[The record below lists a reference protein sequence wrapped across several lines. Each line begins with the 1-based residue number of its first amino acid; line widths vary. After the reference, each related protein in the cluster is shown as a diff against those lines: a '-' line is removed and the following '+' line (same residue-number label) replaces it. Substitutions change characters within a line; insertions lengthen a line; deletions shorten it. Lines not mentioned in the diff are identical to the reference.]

1 MKICVPV
8 EKNEGLKSRVYGH
21 FGSAPVFAFCDTDT
35 GKVEFLE
42 NSQHGHEHGKCNPIS
57 ALAGK
62 KVEAVFVGGIG
73 LRALERLNSSG
84 IKVYRGQALDIVS
97 LMEKVKEGELS
108 EITDQDSCSEHN
120 CH

>member
-8 EKNEGLKSRVYGH
+8 KKNEGLKSQVYGH
-21 FGSAPVFAFCDTDT
+21 FGSAPVFAFCDTVT

-57 ALAGK
+57 SLAGK
-62 KVEAVFVGGIG
+62 EVEAVFVGGIG
-73 LRALERLNSSG
+73 LRALERLNASG
-84 IKVYRGQALDIVS
+84 IKVYRSNALDLTGI
-97 LMEKVKEGELS
+97 MERLKEGKLR
-108 EITDQDSCSEHN
+108 EITAQDSCSEHN